1 MGSIQEFLVVD
12 IYSETEQD
20 PVRLLGTEVFL

>member
-20 PVRLLGTEVFL
+20 PLWLLGTDVFL